1 MLINISEI
9 LDDPLFVEPVEIGI
23 VTRGFDSF
31 GNPTESIEWKT
42 LNANI
47 QPVSDDQLQRLPEGE
62 KYKPMRQLF
71 TNKIEVREGD
81 YFKEFG
87 KTYRCITD
95 QDFQKHG
102 YSDCIGVLYN
112 GVEDRNED
120 GFEPPFSDAKK
131 PFGFYGP
138 EFGGNYGFGE
148 GVIDDA

>member
-95 QDFQKHG
+95 QDFKKHG
-102 YSDCIGVLYN
+102 YSDSIGVLYN
-112 GVEDRNED
+112 GVEDNDED
-120 GFEPPFSDAKK
+120 GFQPPFA
-131 PFGFYGP
+131 P
-138 EFGGNYGFGE
+138 
-148 GVIDDA
+148 